1 MAKALQIT
9 IKESLSALKNVLK
22 STPQHLL
29 PRIKMLILI
38 KKGEINPTKNGI
50 AEALLVNHNSVQ
62 SWRKKYIH
70 GGLKELIKFDRR
82 SNKKSVVRPAT
93 HKAIELKMNNPE
105 GAFTSYK
112 DLHNW
117 VEKEFEKGILY
128 NTLRHYVKREFGAS
142 LKVARKSNIKKDK
155 GAALAFKKTLVKS
168 VKKK

>member
-1 MAKALQIT
+1 M
-9 IKESLSALKNVLK
+9 
-22 STPQHLL
+22 
-29 PRIKMLILI
+29 
-38 KKGEINPTKNGI
+38 
-50 AEALLVNHNSVQ
+50 Q

-82 SNKKSVVRPAT
+82 SNKKSVVSPAT

-155 GAALAFKKTLVKS
+155 DAALAFKKTLVKS